1 MADSYNEFAY
11 VYDELMDAV
20 PYEEWC
26 ERIVEAID
34 SYGITKRVRDPE
46 SEDSFEE
53 ECEELTEPTEE
64 ELLESERNLVVDL
77 GCGTGTVTEMLYSLG
92 FDMIGIDNSEEMLE
106 IAMEKKCESGSEI
119 LYLNQDMLELELF
132 STVGTVI
139 SVCDSL
145 NYLVGDGDLETVFS
159 LVSNYLYPG
168 GLFIFDL
175 NTDYKYREI
184 IGNRT
189 IAESREDCSFI
200 WDNLYDS
207 EKKIN
212 EYDLTLFIEGEDGRF
227 DRFLETHY
235 QKGYDPAEVKK
246 ILEDNKFEIVKM
258 TDSETEGDV
267 SDVTQ
272 RIFVVAKSTK
282 EKNQNE

>member
-46 SEDSFEE
+46 AEDSFEE

-235 QKGYDPAEVKK
+235 QKGYDPAKVKK

-258 TDSETEGDV
+258 TDSETGGDV

>member
-26 ERIVEAID
+26 ERIAHAID

-258 TDSETEGDV
+258 TDSETGGDV

>member
-53 ECEELTEPTEE
+53 ECECLTEPTEE

-258 TDSETEGDV
+258 TDSETGGDV

>member
-258 TDSETEGDV
+258 TDSETGGDV

>member
-1 MADSYNEFAY
+1 MADSYNKFAY

-26 ERIVEAID
+26 ERIVGAID
-34 SYGITKRVRDPE
+34 TYGITKRVREPGDPE
-46 SEDSFEE
+46 AFEE
-53 ECEELTEPTEE
+53 EDFDLAEPTQE

-77 GCGTGTVTEMLYSLG
+77 GCGTGTVTEMLYSEG

-106 IAMEKKCESGSEI
+106 IAMEKKCESGSEV

-145 NYLVGDGDLETVFS
+145 NYLVGENDLETVFS

-175 NTDYKYREI
+175 NTDYKYREV

-189 IAESREDCSFI
+189 IAESRDDCSFI
-200 WDNLYDS
+200 WDNLYDP

-235 QKGYDPAEVKK
+235 QKGYDPAYVKR
-246 ILEDNKFEIVKM
+246 ILEENRFKVVKM
-258 TDSETEGDV
+258 TDSETGGDV
-267 SDVTQ
+267 SDTTQ

>member
-26 ERIVEAID
+26 ERIVHAID

-53 ECEELTEPTEE
+53 DCEELTEPTEE

-159 LVSNYLYPG
+159 LVANYLYPG

-227 DRFLETHY
+227 DRFHETHY

>member
-235 QKGYDPAEVKK
+235 QKGYNPAEVKK

-258 TDSETEGDV
+258 TDSETGGDV